1 MNIENLIIS
10 KNIKQLEYKD
20 RLSLFE
26 IPNYLGKDFIII
38 LRKRSLI
45 KNFFLNIMISREHL
59 MTKMKNLMSF

>member
-26 IPNYLGKDFIII
+26 IPNYLGKDFYHN
-38 LRKRSLI
+38 LEKTFPD
-45 KNFFLNIMISREHL
+45 KKFFLNIMILREHL

>member
-26 IPNYLGKDFIII
+26 IPNYLGKDFYHN
-38 LRKRSLI
+38 LEKTFLI
-45 KNFFLNIMISREHL
+45 KIF
-59 MTKMKNLMSF
+59 